1 MVSSSLKVHM
11 ETPGVGD
18 TNVFSQVVLANDL
31 YGATA
36 IYGNK
41 RLMALDLNTVELRW
55 LEH

>member
-41 RLMALDLNTVELRW
+41 RLMALDLNIQHKELT
-55 LEH
+55 H